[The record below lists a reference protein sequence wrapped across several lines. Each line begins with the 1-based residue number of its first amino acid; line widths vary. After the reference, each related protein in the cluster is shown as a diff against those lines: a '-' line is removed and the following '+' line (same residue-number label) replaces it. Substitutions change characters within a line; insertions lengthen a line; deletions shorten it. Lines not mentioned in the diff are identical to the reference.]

1 MLSLAQA
8 MTRRGASGVPLPRV
22 YNSLP
27 NICKGQLT
35 LVIGPPSAGK
45 SLFTMNLL
53 AGMSI
58 PSLAFFLDTTELTA
72 SARFAA
78 ILTQED
84 YLDIKSRIIDGDS
97 RYHATLGER
106 LPDVQAAFHAPG
118 PEEVQLQLD
127 AFEQRYGLPPD
138 VVLLDNLGNQASS
151 FDNEWAVSK
160 ALSLEYDSMAR
171 REQVAFIATAHTTD
185 LDSAEPA
192 QRTKLLGKISQ
203 YARLIFSVGYNDA
216 TGEFKIAVVKNS
228 EGKSDVRA
236 EHPVTLWA
244 DPARMQLTEQA
255 PHPQLV
261 YANQHRPAA
270 PGQGFVQPASS
281 WRNGWNGDS

>member
-8 MTRRGASGVPLPRV
+8 MAKRGASGVPLPVV
-22 YNSLP
+22 YSSLP
-27 NICKGQLT
+27 AICKGQLT

-53 AGMSI
+53 AAMNV

-78 ILTQED
+78 ILTKED
-84 YLDIKSRIIDGDS
+84 YLTVKEKIIEGDL
-97 RYHATLGER
+97 RYYRELSDT

-118 PEEVQLQLD
+118 PEDVQLQLD

-138 VVLLDNLGNQASS
+138 AVLLDNLGNQASS

-160 ALSLEYDSMAR
+160 ALSLEYDTIAR

-203 YARLIFSVGYNDA
+203 YARLILSVGYNDS

-236 EHPVTLWA
+236 EHPIVLYA
-244 DPARMQLTEQA
+244 DPSKMQLTENA
-255 PHPQLV
+255 PHPQLIKV
-261 YANQHRPAA
+261 AA
-270 PGQGFVQPASS
+270 DLRS
-281 WRNGWNGDS
+281 WRDGWEGD